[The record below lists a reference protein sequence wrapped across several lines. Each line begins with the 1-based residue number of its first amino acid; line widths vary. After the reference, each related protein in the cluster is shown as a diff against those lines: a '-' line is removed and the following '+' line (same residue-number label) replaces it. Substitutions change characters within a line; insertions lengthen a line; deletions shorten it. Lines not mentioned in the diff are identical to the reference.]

1 MTVSSAALRRAAVLV
16 LVALAVA
23 TTCTLLGRWQWNK
36 HVARDAVLA
45 TQSANWT
52 APPVAIT
59 SLVATPAT
67 APVAADEWRSVR
79 LTGHYLAD
87 SAVLLRNRPVNGQP
101 AYQVLVPFQADG
113 GDVLVVD
120 RGWVPVGNDAQ
131 RGEDVPAPPVGTVD
145 LVARLRLP
153 EPDSTRSAPPG
164 QVQNFA
170 PTQVL
175 AAGHVP
181 TGTPAYRWYASVVS
195 EQPGPATPL
204 DVLETPSTDPGPYL
218 SYAIQWWVF
227 ALGALAAFGW
237 MARRE
242 IVDDLAGGAPAA
254 SKAAGGG
261 RAAPAPPTPGSPT
274 AAADL
279 IPAGAA
285 ADPGAAASAAPD
297 VGASGAETLR
307 TATPDA
313 VRPRPATRPT
323 PLPARRPRGRDEL
336 AEDALI
342 DAQHPGPST

>member
-16 LVALAVA
+16 LVAVVVA

-52 APPVAIT
+52 APPVALT
-59 SLVATPAT
+59 SLVAAPTT
-67 APVAADEWRSVR
+67 APVAADQWRSVR
-79 LTGHYLAD
+79 LTGHYLAA

-101 AYQVLVPFQADG
+101 AYHVLVPFQADG

-131 RGEDVPAPPVGTVD
+131 RGEDVPAPPAGTID

-242 IVDDLAGGAPAA
+242 IVDDLAGRAPSASTAAGRQRATPAA
-254 SKAAGGG
+254 D
-261 RAAPAPPTPGSPT
+261 P
-274 AAADL
+274 
-279 IPAGAA
+279 IPAGTT
-285 ADPGAAASAAPD
+285 ADPGSAASASPD
-297 VGASGAETLR
+297 AGASAAETLR
-307 TATPDA
+307 TASSGA
-313 VRPRPATRPT
+313 VSPRPATRPA
-323 PLPARRPRGRDEL
+323 PMPARRPRGRDEL
-336 AEDALI
+336 AEDAMI
-342 DAQHPGPST
+342 DAQHPGPPA